1 MRTPAILVALALLG
15 VPAVLRAAPVED
27 DIELLRTRPTGMDEK
42 TWRAKRREVAA
53 ELGKSRSREAVDAL
67 IEIVETE
74 RYDSVLSIA
83 IEGLGEQGDPRAIPA
98 LQKVYRDRS
107 IDTFVREQAGE
118 AIVDLGGTPAD
129 DARLSGGAGAVQGE
143 ADLLQ
148 GPQLGTMGE
157 ASVEPEPLETLG
169 EDAPLPDD
177 LRARAREFGFVLG
190 TLDLDVDTRIE
201 QQPVLADAGLGA
213 YARYLDERQRWG
225 FTVRGTLDGRLAN
238 GDLTSAPSG
247 GGSDDGDVLVISE
260 RLGGD
265 AEAHVYFGRSDFHA
279 FGGVGLEQRLLRVG
293 IEDLDGGNESS
304 LSDTRL
310 SLDVIPAGGLGW
322 GRHLDAGSDLM
333 VDAIVGALE
342 KENILAKPLDPAT
355 RRRLRDAVYRRA
367 NAWSSWPRVAA
378 VLAILE
384 EGGFLARRAGARLV
398 HRIRSVLEDPSL
410 VGRAKGIVVRAGFL
424 YDAAIL
430 QSDYLRRGDGVG
442 APFLQFVAGF
452 PVHRERQVDAD
463 ARFWYDAIDETGF
476 TLDAGAL
483 YTRFFHTKFDDYR
496 GAWFAGVRGGVSRRA
511 FADLPDD
518 VDTRMG
524 YRGVGTAGYAYGW
537 NRGSE
542 IRVSATAGV
551 DSGGF
556 VASVGLGLRFGLVRA
571 SVLNPV
577 APQGAA
583 AAPAAS
589 AKSAGSASAASAAS
603 TASTASK

>member
-1 MRTPAILVALALLG
+1 V
-15 VPAVLRAAPVED
+15 RAAPIED
-27 DIELLRTRPTGMDEK
+27 DLELLRTRPTGMDEK

-53 ELGKSRSREAVDAL
+53 ELGKSRSKDAVDAL

-83 IEGLGEQGDPRAIPA
+83 IEGLGEQGDPRAIPS
-98 LQKVYRDRS
+98 LQKIYRDRS

-118 AIVDLGGTPAD
+118 AIVKLGGTPAD
-129 DARLSGGAGAVQGE
+129 DARLAGGAGTVQGE
-143 ADLLQ
+143 ADLLT

-157 ASVEPEPLETLG
+157 ASVEPEPLEELG
-169 EDAPLPDD
+169 KDAPLPDN
-177 LRARAREFGFVLG
+177 LRARARDFGFVLG
-190 TLDLDVDTRIE
+190 TLDLDVDTRIT

-225 FTVRGTLDGRLAN
+225 WTVRGTLDGRVAN
-238 GDLTSAPSG
+238 GDITSAPSAG
-247 GGSDDGDVLVISE
+247 AGDDGDVLFISE

-279 FGGVGLEQRLLRVG
+279 FAGLGLEQRLLRVG

-304 LSDTRL
+304 LTDTRL
-310 SLDVIPAGGLGW
+310 SLDVIPAGGIGW

-333 VDAIVGALE
+333 VDAIVEALE
-342 KENILAKPLDPAT
+342 TENILAKPLDPTA
-355 RRRLRDAVYRRA
+355 RKAIRDAVYRRA
-367 NAWSSWPRVAA
+367 NAWSTWPRVAA

-398 HRIRSVLEDPSL
+398 HRLRSVLEDPSL
-410 VGRAKGIVVRAGFL
+410 VGRPKGILVRAGFL

-442 APFLQFVAGF
+442 APFLQLVAGF
-452 PVHRERQVDAD
+452 PVHRERQIDAD
-463 ARFWYDAIDETGF
+463 ARFWYDAIGETGF

-496 GAWFAGVRGGVSRRA
+496 GAWFTGLRGGISHREL
-511 FADLPDD
+511 ADLPDD
-518 VDTRMG
+518 VDPRIG

-542 IRVSATAGV
+542 IRVSGTAGV

-571 SVLNPV
+571 SVLNG
-577 APQGAA
+577 ATSGAA
-583 AAPAAS
+583 APPAAS
-589 AKSAGSASAASAAS
+589 TSASAGTPAAPS
-603 TASTASK
+603 R